1 MSGPFRG
8 AGALAQLELAELWRS
23 GFLRAATLAAALL
36 AVVTLAA
43 GGIRAARLRDEQA
56 LATRAVRRQW
66 LEQAPKS
73 PHAAAHFG
81 LWAFR
86 PTPSLAALDEGVDG
100 VLGRAVWL
108 EAHRQNDFVHAEAR
122 DEVLPPPLVRPSVA
136 SLLGAVASLV
146 VLALGHATFAR
157 DREGG
162 MRPLLLSLGAS
173 PAAIALGKAT
183 GAFLALL
190 ALWAPL
196 VVACALSVA
205 LAGDLDVPRLGALL
219 AVWFA
224 LHASLL
230 LVSLALSALAPTA
243 RAAFAMAL
251 LVWLGGVL
259 LAPRALASAAEW
271 ASPVPHREGFARAVA
286 EALEGGASS
295 DTPAGERAEAMK
307 RALLA
312 KHGVARVEELPFNY
326 DGWALQA
333 GEEASNP
340 VFDRHFGALED
351 ALEGQAH
358 FAERF
363 GLFVPSAAARSLSMA
378 LAGTD
383 EAHHFAFA
391 RAAEGWRRS
400 MVKTMNDAMTYGW
413 KSGDWESESG
423 PATWSQVPDFAWS
436 PPPLGAVL
444 REQAHNL
451 ASLGGFFLLSL
462 AGFVIAAR
470 RWVGAEGDR

>member
-1 MSGPFRG
+1 MSGRFRG
-8 AGALAQLELAELWRS
+8 AWALARLEFCELWRS
-23 GFLRAATLAAALL
+23 GFLRASALAAMLL
-36 AVVTLAA
+36 AAVALAA
-43 GGIRAARLRDEQA
+43 GGVRAARLRDEQA
-56 LATRAVRRQW
+56 LAARAVRQQW

-86 PTPSLAALDEGVDG
+86 PTPTLAALDEGVDG

-108 EAHRQNDFVHAEAR
+108 EAHKQNDFVHAEAR
-122 DEVLPPPLVRPSVA
+122 DEALPPPLVRPSAAALLGVIA
-136 SLLGAVASLV
+136 SLFALV
-146 VLALGHATFAR
+146 LGHATFAR

-162 MRPLLLSLGAS
+162 TRPLLLSLGAG
-173 PAAIALGKAT
+173 PAAVALGKAA

-196 VVACALSVA
+196 AAACALSVA
-205 LAGDLDVPRLGALL
+205 LAGHLDAPRLGALL

-251 LVWLGGVL
+251 LAWLGGVV

-271 ASPVPHREGFARAVA
+271 ASPVPHREGFVRAVA
-286 EALEGGASS
+286 KALEGGPGGDA
-295 DTPAGERAEAMK
+295 PAGERVEATK
-307 RALLA
+307 RELLA
-312 KHGVARVEELPFNY
+312 KHGVARVEDLPFNY

-333 GEEASNP
+333 GEEESNP
-340 VFDRHFGALED
+340 VFDRHFGALEG
-351 ALEGQAH
+351 ALAGQAR

-363 GLFVPSAAARSLSMA
+363 GPVVPSAAARSLSMA

-391 RAAEGWRRS
+391 RAAESWRRS

-413 KSGDWESESG
+413 KAGDWEGESG
-423 PATWSQVPDFAWS
+423 PETWAKVPDFAWS

-444 REQAHNL
+444 RGQTSNL

-462 AGFVIAAR
+462 ASFALAAR
-470 RWVGAEGDR
+470 RWVRAGGDR